1 MEEEALRMS
10 CDAQALQLMCKLRR
24 ILQVVSACLVAFVLL
39 LAVQC
44 FLIFRMQNSPQELNG
59 VQSAAGVQGPS
70 VIVPRVGTLS
80 SLSTAHVTAVMN
92 DQSNTLSW
100 EPEKGL
106 AFTKGIRYQNKA
118 LVIPSKGEYYVYA
131 QILFHQM
138 YDSKSKSKTLSFN
151 ICKETDKY
159 PAKIKLLTGV
169 KTVSEMKTV
178 SETGHWIE
186 TAYIGAVLSLDKDDK
201 LTVDVGD
208 YNLVDFSNEYKTF
221 FGAFQVSIDP

>member
-44 FLIFRMQNSPQELNG
+44 FLIFHMHNSPQEPNG
-59 VQSAAGVQGPS
+59 VPPASGVQGPS
-70 VIVPRVGTLS
+70 VIVPRVGTSSSS

-92 DQSNTLSW
+92 DRNNTLSW
-100 EPEKGL
+100 EPEQGY

-131 QILFHQM
+131 QILFYHM
-138 YDSKSKSKTLSFN
+138 YEEKPKARTLSFN

-159 PAKIKLLTGV
+159 PEKIKLLTGV
-169 KTVSEMKTV
+169 KTMT
-178 SETGHWIE
+178 ETSKWIE

-208 YNLVDFSNEYKTF
+208 YNLIDLSNESKTF